1 MRKVKFLTK
10 LLNSG
15 NIVCRV
21 FTDIINREL
30 DSLVSNVP
38 CFVVKLCTSVYNYLA
53 MFMFR

>member
-53 MFMFR
+53 MFR